1 MKSTII
7 MPKEAKSKEKK
18 GKNLDIRVEG
28 NAVRTL
34 RTLGNEEAFH
44 FYETMDKPTGQC
56 AKNLQ
61 EFLDKIESVKLES
74 LVFHHGRND
83 FKNWIAT
90 TLEDPKLA
98 QKIEMIPMK
107 HNSQIRTGICAT
119 VKARLE
125 ELEGISMQVHEP
137 ATAYAPRSNQRSS
150 H

>member
-1 MKSTII
+1 MESTII

-18 GKNLDIRVEG
+18 EKNLGIRVEG

-34 RTLGNEEAFH
+34 RSLGNEEAFH
-44 FYETMDKPTGQC
+44 FYETMGKPTGQC
-56 AKNLQ
+56 AKSLQ

-83 FKNWIAT
+83 FKNWIAN

-107 HNSQIRTGICAT
+107 HNSQIRTEICAT

-137 ATAYAPRSNQRSS
+137 AIVYAPRSNQRFS